1 MVEIKPFNKFG
12 IWFPIVGIIMSSL
25 VLLGVFM
32 VGYQFLKWSLTLE
45 LISILIIA
53 WYTSWGLIAWLGWKL
68 SKTKVKE
75 VFSLQ
80 HVRLKSIFQV
90 VIFSVIA
97 QVILITS
104 TFFVS
109 QLINQEIKGNASDLI
124 RNGMTPLVL
133 VLTIST
139 TVIFAPIFEE
149 ILFRGLL
156 FDGLLN
162 TTRKL
167 KANNK
172 LSISLATAISSI
184 FFGLAHVSSFDINAL
199 VIFVATGLFGLYLAH
214 LRLKTGSLT
223 MSILAHMVF
232 NSVTVILLLLAQ
244 QSV

>member
-25 VLLGVFM
+25 ILLGVFM
-32 VGYQFLKWSLTLE
+32 LGYQFLKWSLTLE

-80 HVRLKSIFQV
+80 HVRLKSMFQV

-124 RNGMTPLVL
+124 QNGMTPLVL

-172 LSISLATAISSI
+172 LSITLATVLSSI

-199 VIFVATGLFGLYLAH
+199 VIFVATGLFGLYLAR

>member
-1 MVEIKPFNKFG
+1 M
-12 IWFPIVGIIMSSL
+12 L
-25 VLLGVFM
+25 
-32 VGYQFLKWSLTLE
+32 GYQFLKWSLTLE
-45 LISILIIA
+45 LISVLIIA
-53 WYTSWGLIAWLGWKL
+53 WYTSWGLIAWLGWRI
-68 SKTKVKE
+68 SKTKLKE
-75 VFSLQ
+75 VFSLK
-80 HVRLKSIFQV
+80 HVKLKNVFQV
-90 VIFSVIA
+90 IILSVIA

-124 RNGMTPLVL
+124 QNGMTPLVL

-172 LSISLATAISSI
+172 LSITLATVLSSI

-199 VIFVATGLFGLYLAH
+199 VIFVATGLFGLYLAR

-232 NSVTVILLLLAQ
+232 NLVTVILLLLAQ